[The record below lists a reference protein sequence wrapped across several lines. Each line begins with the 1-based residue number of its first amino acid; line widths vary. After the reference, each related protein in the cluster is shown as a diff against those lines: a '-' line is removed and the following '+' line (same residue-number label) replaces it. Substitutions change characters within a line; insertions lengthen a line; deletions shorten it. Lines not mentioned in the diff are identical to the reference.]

1 MYGFPANAPLI
12 LAVVGDYL
20 FALPLGE
27 ANTNPKPV
35 LALVLLPVPVNL
47 LSVDGERIELG
58 LRT

>member
-12 LAVVGDYL
+12 LAVVGDDL

-27 ANTNPKPV
+27 ANMNPKPV